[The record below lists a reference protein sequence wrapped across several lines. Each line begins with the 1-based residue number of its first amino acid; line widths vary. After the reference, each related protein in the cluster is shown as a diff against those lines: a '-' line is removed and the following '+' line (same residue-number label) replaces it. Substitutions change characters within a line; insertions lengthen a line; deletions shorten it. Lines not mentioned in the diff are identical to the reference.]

1 MNMNMNLNPDPNK
14 NPNIISKNGLSGL
27 NNGAPNLSY
36 SPAQYKQGVL
46 KDSRMSG
53 RGGGEASLVGSKNA
67 MNATDGRNA
76 LIQKNET
83 LYIAAQYIS
92 NTVSVM
98 YISAFISLIVLRDR
112 KWFYILLIVFV
123 VNILGTLFK
132 VFLMRFD
139 YGFLRRPGTCIDE
152 DMTYDFLE
160 SNFILDEIKKKLN
173 GNEYNVMGFPS
184 MHMTRATTILALTY
198 LFFPKYKRITGIVAP
213 IYLALLAW
221 SRMYLNCHTILQVIG
236 GLIVGTVAAKISFN
250 MCK

>member
-1 MNMNMNLNPDPNK
+1 MTYIINMNPNK
-14 NPNIISKNGLSGL
+14 NPNNISPNELSI
-27 NNGAPNLSY
+27 NNNSAPNLSY
-36 SPAQYKQGVL
+36 SPAQYKQGVF
-46 KDSRMSG
+46 KDSRMPR

-112 KWFYILLIVFV
+112 KWFYILLIVFI
-123 VNILGTLFK
+123 VNVLGTLFK

-160 SNFILDEIKKKLN
+160 SNFILEEIKKKVN
-173 GNEYNVMGFPS
+173 SSDYNIMGFPS
-184 MHMTRATTILALTY
+184 MHMIRATTILALTY
-198 LFFPKYKRITGIVAP
+198 LFFPKYKKITGIVAP

-236 GLIVGTVAAKISFN
+236 GLIVGIVAAKISFN

>member
-1 MNMNMNLNPDPNK
+1 MTYIINMNLNK
-14 NPNIISKNGLSGL
+14 NPNIVSPNELSI
-27 NNGAPNLSY
+27 NNNSAPNLSY
-36 SPAQYKQGVL
+36 SPAQYKQGVF

-112 KWFYILLIVFV
+112 KWFYILLIVFI
-123 VNILGTLFK
+123 VNVLGTLFK

-139 YGFLRRPGTCIDE
+139 HGFLRRPGTCIDE

-160 SNFILDEIKKKLN
+160 SNFILEEIKKKVN
-173 GNEYNVMGFPS
+173 SSDYNIMGFPS

-236 GLIVGTVAAKISFN
+236 GLIVGIVAAKISFN

>member
-1 MNMNMNLNPDPNK
+1 MLYYVSDMNVVSSDK
-14 NPNIISKNGLSGL
+14 FYIPNISPSNITK
-27 NNGAPNLSY
+27 
-36 SPAQYKQGVL
+36 SPAQYQQGVL

-53 RGGGEASLVGSKNA
+53 RGGGDARLVGSKNA

-76 LIQKNET
+76 VIQGNET

-92 NTVSVM
+92 NTVYVM

-123 VNILGTLFK
+123 VTILGTLFK

-173 GNEYNVMGFPS
+173 GNEYNVMGLPS
-184 MHMTRATTILALTY
+184 MHITRATTILALTY
-198 LFFPKYKRITGIVAP
+198 LFFPKYKKITGIVAP
-213 IYLALLAW
+213 IYLVLLAW
-221 SRMYLNCHTILQVIG
+221 SRMYLNCHTILQLIG
-236 GLIVGTVAAKISFN
+236 GVILGIVAAKISFN

>member
-1 MNMNMNLNPDPNK
+1 MNLNK
-14 NPNIISKNGLSGL
+14 NPNIVSPNELSI
-27 NNGAPNLSY
+27 NNNSAPNLSY
-36 SPAQYKQGVL
+36 SPAQYKQGVF

-112 KWFYILLIVFV
+112 KWFYILLIVFI
-123 VNILGTLFK
+123 VNVLGTLFK

-139 YGFLRRPGTCIDE
+139 HGFLRRPGTCIDE

-160 SNFILDEIKKKLN
+160 SNFILEEIKKKVN
-173 GNEYNVMGFPS
+173 SSDYNIMGFPS

-236 GLIVGTVAAKISFN
+236 GLIVGIVAAKISFN

>member
-1 MNMNMNLNPDPNK
+1 MLYYVSDMNLVSSDK
-14 NPNIISKNGLSGL
+14 FYIPNISPANITK
-27 NNGAPNLSY
+27 
-36 SPAQYKQGVL
+36 SPAQYKRGVL
-46 KDSRMSG
+46 QDSRMSG
-53 RGGGEASLVGSKNA
+53 RGGGDARLVGSKNA

-76 LIQKNET
+76 VIQGNET

-92 NTVSVM
+92 NTVYVM

-123 VNILGTLFK
+123 VTILGTLFK

-173 GNEYNVMGFPS
+173 ASEYNVMGFPS
-184 MHMTRATTILALTY
+184 MHITRATTILALTY
-198 LFFPKYKRITGIVAP
+198 LFFPKYKKITGIVAP
-213 IYLALLAW
+213 IYLVLLAW
-221 SRMYLNCHTILQVIG
+221 SRMYLNCHTILQLIG
-236 GLIVGTVAAKISFN
+236 GVILGIVAAKISFN

>member
-1 MNMNMNLNPDPNK
+1 MNQNPNK
-14 NPNIISKNGLSGL
+14 NPNNISPNELSI
-27 NNGAPNLSY
+27 NNNSAPNLSY
-36 SPAQYKQGVL
+36 SPAQYKQGVF
-46 KDSRMSG
+46 KDPRMSG

-76 LIQKNET
+76 LIKKNET

-112 KWFYILLIVFV
+112 KWFYILLIVFI
-123 VNILGTLFK
+123 VNVLGTLFK

-160 SNFILDEIKKKLN
+160 SNFILEEIKKKVN
-173 GNEYNVMGFPS
+173 SSDYNIMGFPS
-184 MHMTRATTILALTY
+184 MHMIRATTILALTY
-198 LFFPKYKRITGIVAP
+198 LFFPKYKKITGIVAP

-236 GLIVGTVAAKISFN
+236 GLIVGIVAAKISFN

>member
-1 MNMNMNLNPDPNK
+1 MLYYVSDMNVVSSDK
-14 NPNIISKNGLSGL
+14 FYIPNISPSNITK
-27 NNGAPNLSY
+27 

-46 KDSRMSG
+46 KDSRMPG

-184 MHMTRATTILALTY
+184 MHITRATTILALTY
-198 LFFPKYKRITGIVAP
+198 LFFPKYKKITGIVAP
-213 IYLALLAW
+213 IYLVLLAW
-221 SRMYLNCHTILQVIG
+221 SRMYLNCHTILQLIG
-236 GLIVGTVAAKISFN
+236 GVILGIVAAKISFN

>member
-1 MNMNMNLNPDPNK
+1 MLYYVSDMNVVSSDK
-14 NPNIISKNGLSGL
+14 FYIPNISPSNITK
-27 NNGAPNLSY
+27 

-53 RGGGEASLVGSKNA
+53 RGGGDARLVGSKNA

-123 VNILGTLFK
+123 VTILGTLFK

-184 MHMTRATTILALTY
+184 MHITRATTILALTY
-198 LFFPKYKRITGIVAP
+198 LFFPKYKKITGIVAP
-213 IYLALLAW
+213 IYLVLLAW
-221 SRMYLNCHTILQVIG
+221 SRMYLNCHTILQLIG
-236 GLIVGTVAAKISFN
+236 GVILGIVAAKISFN

>member
-1 MNMNMNLNPDPNK
+1 MLYYVSDMNVVSSDK
-14 NPNIISKNGLSGL
+14 FYIPNISPSNITK
-27 NNGAPNLSY
+27 

-53 RGGGEASLVGSKNA
+53 RGGGDARLVGSKNA

-76 LIQKNET
+76 VIQGNET

-92 NTVSVM
+92 NTVYVM

-123 VNILGTLFK
+123 VTILGTLFK

-173 GNEYNVMGFPS
+173 ASEYNVMGFPS

-198 LFFPKYKRITGIVAP
+198 LFFPKYKKITGIVAP
-213 IYLALLAW
+213 IYLVLLAW
-221 SRMYLNCHTILQVIG
+221 SRMYLNCHTILQLIG
-236 GLIVGTVAAKISFN
+236 GVILGIVAAKISFN

>member
-1 MNMNMNLNPDPNK
+1 MLYYVSDMNVVSSDK
-14 NPNIISKNGLSGL
+14 FYIPNISPSNITK
-27 NNGAPNLSY
+27 

-46 KDSRMSG
+46 KDSRMPG

-173 GNEYNVMGFPS
+173 ASEYNVMGFPS
-184 MHMTRATTILALTY
+184 MHITRATTILALTY
-198 LFFPKYKRITGIVAP
+198 LFFPKYKKITGIVAP
-213 IYLALLAW
+213 IYLVLLAW
-221 SRMYLNCHTILQVIG
+221 SRMYLNCHTILQLIG
-236 GLIVGTVAAKISFN
+236 GVILGIVAAKISFN

>member
-1 MNMNMNLNPDPNK
+1 MLYYVSDMNVVSSDK
-14 NPNIISKNGLSGL
+14 FYIPNISPSNITK
-27 NNGAPNLSY
+27 

-53 RGGGEASLVGSKNA
+53 RGGGDARLVGSKNA

-76 LIQKNET
+76 VIQGNET

-92 NTVSVM
+92 NTVYVM

-123 VNILGTLFK
+123 VTILGTLFK

-184 MHMTRATTILALTY
+184 MHITRATTILALTY
-198 LFFPKYKRITGIVAP
+198 LFFPKYKKITGIVAP
-213 IYLALLAW
+213 IYLVLLAW
-221 SRMYLNCHTILQVIG
+221 SRMYLNCHTILQLIG
-236 GLIVGTVAAKISFN
+236 GVILGIVAAKISFN